1 MNTSHPR
8 WTLDLLLV
16 VVGAVT
22 ALAVILLGVPGSILR
37 SLFVV
42 PLIVLYPGYAVLA
55 AVFPERRSDVESD
68 RMDADQALT
77 RPTTHTAGLLFSVRL
92 ALAAALSL
100 AIVGGIALITNFL
113 GLGFA
118 APITGVGAFAVT
130 MLFTAVAIVR
140 RATLPR
146 ETRAGLPSLAVALGS
161 LPDAVGDTR
170 SPLSGGSRGSSISLV
185 VHVLVVVSVLL
196 FLSSVGFA
204 MVETQSPDAEF
215 TEAYLV
221 TENGSEYDAGGYP
234 QQLTRGEPT
243 QTTLAI
249 ANHEHQ
255 TQRYTVVSE
264 LQRLDRTANGSRV
277 VEKRELWRA
286 QQSVEDGETAYLQ
299 RDVTPTMSGDS
310 LRLVFH
316 VYRGEAPENPTRQNA
331 YRTVQLVV
339 TVGDGDGGT
348 PAIRSPPTGGASA

>member
-1 MNTSHPR
+1 MNTSHRR

-77 RPTTHTAGLLFSVRL
+77 RPTQHTAGLLFSVRL
-92 ALAAALSL
+92 ALAATLSL
-100 AIVGGIALITNFL
+100 AIVGGIALITNVL

-118 APITGVGAFAVT
+118 APITGVGVFVVT

-146 ETRAGLPSLAVALGS
+146 ETRAGLPPLAVALGG
-161 LPDAVGDTR
+161 LPNAVRDVR
-170 SPLSGGSRGSSISLV
+170 SPLSGGSRGSSVSAV

-204 MVETQSPDAEF
+204 MVEAQSPGAEF
-215 TEAYLV
+215 TEVYLV

-234 QQLTRGEPT
+234 QELTRGEPT
-243 QTTLAI
+243 QITLAV
-249 ANHEHQ
+249 ANQEHQ
-255 TQRYTVVSE
+255 TERYTVVSE
-264 LQRLDRTANGSRV
+264 LQRLDRTTNGSRIV
-277 VEKRELWRA
+277 QERELWRA
-286 QQSVEDGETAYLQ
+286 QLPVEVGETAYLQ

-316 VYRGEAPENPTRQNA
+316 VYRGEVPANPTRQNA
-331 YRTVQLVV
+331 YRTVQLIVDV
-339 TVGDGDGGT
+339 SDGGT
-348 PAIRSPPTGGASA
+348 PSIQSSPIGGATA